1 MALRL
6 VLHLFL
12 LFLALLFGC
21 SNGTTPGSPDSL
33 GGTPNS
39 GGTGATQG
47 GLQDMKLARE
57 LASNGVVPP
66 ADAFLVEGMLSEHD
80 LPLAGPECGTELCL
94 RGGIGFQG
102 DAGWV
107 QIGLSSSIDLDGY
120 EPPSLQVVFV
130 VDVSGSMG
138 WGYGEYGEPAR
149 VTHDLLLAMIE
160 SFDSADQVGIVTFAS
175 SARLVQSF
183 VPGSEQELLGAK
195 IESLEAGG
203 STNMEAGLRIAHGM
217 YDQFDEEGLEKRI
230 ILMTDAQPNVGGTS
244 PGSFREIAESMADDG
259 IGFTVIGTGIGLNP
273 DVMIAMI
280 DLRGGTGFSVAEA
293 SRVTGFMEENWPYL
307 LSPIA
312 YDLDVE
318 ITPDGGFSEVTGYGF
333 PGDDSGFRV
342 ASVFLSRRRGAL
354 LLRMTGDT
362 FEHLGARVDMSYRTP
377 AGETRDEYLELVPS
391 TGATPDDEGRYFEQ
405 YGPQKST
412 ALASL
417 VSGLKEAAELYGS
430 DPEEAVTI
438 ALMIC
443 AVFESD
449 AAALEAWGEGDG
461 DEIDREILFANQ
473 VLELMQSGANQ
484 GTLYGG
490 F

>member
-1 MALRL
+1 MARRL

-21 SNGTTPGSPDSL
+21 GSGTNPGSLDNL
-33 GGTPNS
+33 GGTPT
-39 GGTGATQG
+39 GGGSGATQG

-80 LPLAGPECGTELCL
+80 LPLTGPECGTVLCL
-94 RGGIGFQG
+94 RGAIGWQD

-107 QIGLSSSIDLDGY
+107 QIGLSSSIDLDAY
-120 EPPSLQVVFV
+120 EPPSLRIVFV

-149 VTHDLLLAMIE
+149 ITHDLLLAMIE
-160 SFDSADQVGIVTFAS
+160 SFDSADRIGIVTFAS
-175 SARLVQSF
+175 NARLVQPF
-183 VPGSEQELLGAK
+183 VSGSEQELLAGK
-195 IESLEAGG
+195 VDSLEAGG
-203 STNMEAGLRIAHGM
+203 STNMEAGLRIAYGM
-217 YDQFDEEGLEKRI
+217 YDDFYEEILDKRV
-230 ILMTDAQPNVGGTS
+230 ILMTDAQPNVGETS
-244 PGSFREIAESMADDG
+244 AGSFRAAAASMAEDG
-259 IGFTVIGTGIGLNP
+259 IGLTVIGTGIGLNP
-273 DVMIAMI
+273 DVMVAMV
-280 DLRGGTGFSVAEA
+280 DLRGGNGFSVAEA
-293 SRVTGFMEENWPYL
+293 SRAPGFMEENWPHL

-318 ITPDGGFSEVTGYGF
+318 ITPGGGFSEVTGYGF
-333 PGDDSGFRV
+333 PGEDSGFRV

-377 AGETRDEYLELVPS
+377 AGEARDEYLELVPS
-391 TGATPDDEGRYFEQ
+391 AGAVPDDEGRCFEQ
-405 YGPQKST
+405 YSPQKST

-417 VSGLKEAAELYGS
+417 VAGLKEAAELYGS
-430 DPEEAVTI
+430 DPEEAVSI
-438 ALMIC
+438 ALMVC

-449 AAALEAWGEGDG
+449 AAALDAWGEGDG

-473 VLELMQSGANQ
+473 VLDLMQSGAEQ